1 MRKPSHSQTAPQIVF
16 HLIGSGAVRFNPKR
30 GGTSQLLELGE
41 EKFLV
46 DCGRSAVDSLIQ
58 SDIPIEGIGTVFITH
73 LHFDHICDLAHF
85 ILLSWVY
92 GRSEPLKFIGPRGL
106 KEFLE
111 KGVRQAFSEDIRS
124 RLGHGKEATGLYWTT
139 VELESAGCC
148 YETDGVTV
156 HALDTSHAGLPNFHY
171 RFDTG
176 GKRIFIS
183 SDTEP
188 DQRIATFAKGADLMV
203 MECSGTRAF
212 LDSVPWGH
220 WHLAP
225 EDVAE
230 LAAMADAKRVILKH
244 LVMESWSTDPQLSEK
259 MAQTI
264 RSGYKGAVE
273 VGFDGMRITIS
284 ACSKHLT
291 IP

>member
-1 MRKPSHSQTAPQIVF
+1 MTESSHPKTAPQATF

-30 GGTSQLLELGE
+30 GGTCQLLEVGE

-46 DCGRSAVDSLIQ
+46 DCGRSAVDSLIRFGF
-58 SDIPIEGIGTVFITH
+58 PIEKIGTVFITH
-73 LHFDHICDLAHF
+73 LHFDHVCELAHF

-92 GRSEPLKFIGPRGL
+92 GRREPLKLIGPRGL

-111 KGVRQAFSEDIRS
+111 KGVRQAYSEDIRS
-124 RLGHGKEATGLYWTT
+124 RVGHGKETTGLSWDA
-139 VELESAGCC
+139 VELEKAGCC
-148 YETDGVTV
+148 FEAGGLTV
-156 HALDTSHAGLPNFHY
+156 HALDTAHADLPNFHY

-188 DQRIATFAKGADLMV
+188 DPRLADFAQGADLMV

-212 LDSVPWGH
+212 LDGVPWGH
-220 WHLAP
+220 WHMAP
-225 EDVAE
+225 EDVAR
-230 LAAMADAKRVILKH
+230 LATGAEAKRVVIKH
-244 LVMESWSTDPQLSEK
+244 LVMESWSDDPELSEK

-264 RSGYKGAVE
+264 RGGYGGRVD
-273 VGFDGMRITIS
+273 VGFDGMRIAID
-284 ACSKHLT
+284 
-291 IP
+291 